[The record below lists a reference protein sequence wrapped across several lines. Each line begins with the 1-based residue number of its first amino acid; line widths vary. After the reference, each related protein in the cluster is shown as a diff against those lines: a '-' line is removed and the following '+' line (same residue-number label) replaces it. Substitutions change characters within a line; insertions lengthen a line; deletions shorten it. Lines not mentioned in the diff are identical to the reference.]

1 MMSTLLS
8 ATDGPA
14 CRLFGDV
21 QASPVVLLCDHASNR
36 VPASLNNLGLHA
48 DDLQRHFAVDVGAGA
63 LTERLATL
71 LGCAAVLCNFSRLVI
86 DCNRRPEQPSAM
98 TIEEDG
104 FAIPGNRNLTATE
117 RQARIDAIFTP
128 YHQTVTRTIAEAEA
142 KHGRVCVVGV
152 HSFTPQYRQ
161 MPLPR
166 PWHIGV
172 LWHHDPTTALA
183 LLTYLRNNT
192 DLEIGDNQ
200 PYAMRPQNG
209 QSVTFTMEHHAETP
223 NRPGLQLEVR
233 NDEIVTPRG
242 VERYAQIFA
251 GFFRNWS

>member
-1 MMSTLLS
+1 MSALLS
-8 ATDGPA
+8 PADGPA
-14 CRLFGDV
+14 YRLYGDV
-21 QASPVVLLCDHASNR
+21 YASPVVLLCDHASSR
-36 VPASLNNLGLHA
+36 VPEHLNNLGLA
-48 DDLQRHFAVDVGAGA
+48 AEDLQRHIAVDVGAGA

-98 TIEEDG
+98 TLEEDG
-104 FAIPGNRNLTATE
+104 FTIPGNRNLTATE
-117 RQARIDAIFTP
+117 RQARVDAIFTP
-128 YHQTVTRTIAEAEA
+128 YHRIVEQTIAAAEA

-152 HSFTPQYRQ
+152 HSFTPQYRH

-192 DLEIGDNQ
+192 DLEIGDNE
-200 PYAMRPQNG
+200 PYAMRPKDG
-209 QSVTFTMEHHAETP
+209 KSVTYTMEHHAETP
-223 NRPGLQLEVR
+223 DRPGLQLEVR
-233 NDEIVTPRG
+233 NDEIVTSRG
-242 VERYAQIFA
+242 VERYAQILA

>member
-104 FAIPGNRNLTATE
+104 FAIPGNRNLTAAE
-117 RQARIDAIFTP
+117 RQVRIDAIFTP

-142 KHGRVCVVGV
+142 KHGRVCIVGV